1 MGHKTGDLAKLAD
14 VNAQTLRYYER
25 RRLLPKPK
33 RTESGYRIY
42 EDDSVRRI
50 RFTKRAQDLGFTLAE
65 ISELLSLQVEERTAC
80 EDVQEKAQL
89 KLSEIDAKIR
99 DLRRIRKTLRVL
111 VEACASR
118 ESTEACPILSSLE
131 NEEVV

>member
-25 RRLLPKPK
+25 RRLLPRPK

-50 RFTKRAQDLGFTLAE
+50 RFIKRAQDLGFTLAE
-65 ISELLSLQVEERTAC
+65 ISELLSL
-80 EDVQEKAQL
+80 
-89 KLSEIDAKIR
+89 
-99 DLRRIRKTLRVL
+99 
-111 VEACASR
+111 
-118 ESTEACPILSSLE
+118 
-131 NEEVV
+131 